1 MIIWLDPLT
10 VINDYPRS
18 GQTMDCVECGK
29 QNLILQ
35 GLPGHR
41 VGSTLYCC
49 NALMSVDR
57 TQGRCVQND

>member
-1 MIIWLDPLT
+1 M
-10 VINDYPRS
+10 V
-18 GQTMDCVECGK
+18 CVKCGK

-35 GLPGHR
+35 GRPGHR

-49 NALMSVDR
+49 PALTSVDR